1 MTQTTKKP
9 ARKRSSGPAASSG
22 TRRVGYIVSIIIMI
36 VMIYI
41 LRHLRQWGVNFL
53 NEDFENALFYIELSI
68 YVSIGINILFIFY
81 DNSWFKHLLQGVSN
95 VFGALAIIMLYVI
108 FPFVIQNETW
118 NKWLKIGLLV
128 VFLLVV
134 IGTLV
139 EFIKGFRDLAKNP
152 EKI

>member
-9 ARKRSSGPAASSG
+9 KKRSASSSQSG
-22 TRRVGYIVSIIIMI
+22 GVRRIGYIVSIIIMI

-41 LRHLRQWGVNFL
+41 LRHLRQWGVTFL
-53 NEDFENALFYIELSI
+53 NEDFENALIYIELSI

-81 DNSWFKHLLQGVSN
+81 DNRWFKHLLQGISN
-95 VFGALAIIMLYVI
+95 IFGALAIIMLYVI
-108 FPFVIQNETW
+108 YPFAIQDETW
-118 NKWLKIGLLV
+118 NKWIKIGLLV
-128 VFLLVV
+128 LFLLVT

>member
-9 ARKRSSGPAASSG
+9 TKRSAGSTQSGG
-22 TRRVGYIVSIIIMI
+22 VRRIGYIVSIVIMI

-41 LRHLRQWGVNFL
+41 LRHLRQWGVTFL

-68 YVSIGINILFIFY
+68 YVSIGINILFIIY
-81 DNSWFKHLLQGVSN
+81 DNRWFKHLLQGISN
-95 VFGALAIIMLYVI
+95 IFGALAIIMLYVI
-108 FPFVIQNETW
+108 YPFVIQDESW
-118 NKWLKIGLLV
+118 NKWIKIGLLV
-128 VFLLVV
+128 LFLLVV